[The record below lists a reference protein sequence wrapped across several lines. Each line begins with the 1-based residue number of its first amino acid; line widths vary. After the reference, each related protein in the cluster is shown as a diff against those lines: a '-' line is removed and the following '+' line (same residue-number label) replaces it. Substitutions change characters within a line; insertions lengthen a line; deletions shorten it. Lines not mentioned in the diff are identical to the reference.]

1 MNSFFSISSPVLNL
15 MAHYPMG
22 TTLAESGFQYSYRYY
37 EVARLVTN
45 LTVIASGDGWMGLKA
60 SHGVG

>member
-1 MNSFFSISSPVLNL
+1 

-22 TTLAESGFQYSYRYY
+22 TTLAESGLQYSYRYY